1 MNTKKINE
9 KPSELDTIVSYAQIT
24 HYTLKNSGTKIN
36 YKTIKSEVKM
46 FYDKFGNLQ
55 VNKLANLMFEEKDRE

>member
-1 MNTKKINE
+1 MNTEKINE

-55 VNKLANLMFEEKDRE
+55 VNKLANLIFKEKDRE

>member
-46 FYDKFGNLQ
+46 FYEKFGSMQ
-55 VNKLANLMFEEKDRE
+55 VNRLANLFFEKKDTQ